1 MSCPCRV
8 LAFTIALST
17 AASAVDAQQ
26 SSPAL
31 SLGAAVQEAID
42 HNPGLA
48 AERAN
53 VQVAQSAIVTAS
65 LRPNPVATVGIMRA
79 DASLLDS
86 GLSPNDESVRAD
98 FPFER
103 GSKRER
109 RIDQA
114 TLGRTVTE
122 LQLQNT
128 IRLLVLDVETAFT
141 DVQLATLDLSLAREN
156 LAAFNNVVTINTERV
171 RTGDLAQV
179 ELARSRLAAMQFAN
193 DVRQRETHLAV
204 ARSKL
209 STLLGRGPDGN
220 SIAVAGDLR
229 SDGPEWTLTDVQ
241 RRALAS
247 RPDLLAARSD
257 QARTTADL
265 RLQEANGKVD
275 YTLSGEYHHQQG
287 STVGG
292 NVGGVFFSVPLPFFN
307 RNQGEIARATVQQ
320 EQSGTRT
327 RALEAQIANEASTAF
342 SQYTAARDVVRSIEG
357 QMLAQARDVR
367 TATEYSYRRG
377 EASFVEFLDAVRAFN
392 DTMQSYNQA
401 RADYAHSLF
410 DLDAIV
416 GKERP

>member
-1 MSCPCRV
+1 
-8 LAFTIALST
+8 
-17 AASAVDAQQ
+17 
-26 SSPAL
+26 
-31 SLGAAVQEAID
+31 
-42 HNPGLA
+42 
-48 AERAN
+48 
-53 VQVAQSAIVTAS
+53 
-65 LRPNPVATVGIMRA
+65 
-79 DASLLDS
+79 
-86 GLSPNDESVRAD
+86 
-98 FPFER
+98 
-103 GSKRER
+103 
-109 RIDQA
+109 
-114 TLGRTVTE
+114 
-122 LQLQNT
+122 
-128 IRLLVLDVETAFT
+128 
-141 DVQLATLDLSLAREN
+141 
-156 LAAFNNVVTINTERV
+156 
-171 RTGDLAQV
+171 
-179 ELARSRLAAMQFAN
+179 
-193 DVRQRETHLAV
+193 
-204 ARSKL
+204 
-209 STLLGRGPDGN
+209 
-220 SIAVAGDLR
+220 
-229 SDGPEWTLTDVQ
+229 VQ

>member
-1 MSCPCRV
+1 
-8 LAFTIALST
+8 
-17 AASAVDAQQ
+17 
-26 SSPAL
+26 
-31 SLGAAVQEAID
+31 
-42 HNPGLA
+42 
-48 AERAN
+48 
-53 VQVAQSAIVTAS
+53 
-65 LRPNPVATVGIMRA
+65 
-79 DASLLDS
+79 
-86 GLSPNDESVRAD
+86 VRAD

-156 LAAFNNVVTINTERV
+156 LAAFNNVVTVNTERV